1 MRHFFYGFGTLLSIL
16 SIVLFL
22 TFPRDHRLDVSF
34 AVYWVMVIFFLIMD
48 CRNEI
53 IRSQR
58 IQRNI
63 ASARNRGF
71 GLV

>member
-16 SIVLFL
+16 SVVLFL
-22 TFPRDHRLDVSF
+22 TFPRDHRLDLSF

-63 ASARNRGF
+63 ATVRNRGF
-71 GLV
+71 VSV